1 MEAITDLGDS
11 GLLLPGAAM
20 VFVTLWLAPARRRAI
35 AWAAAIAFCCGVMV
49 ALKIGLV
56 PCGRPWLGRSL
67 ANPSG
72 HAALAA
78 TFYGSLTLLWLD
90 HITSVAGRIVV
101 AVSVALGIVAIAA
114 SRFFIGVH
122 TAPEVAL
129 GLGVGLLSVV
139 VFDIVRG
146 RGPVPRLALPLI
158 VLLLLGGAAAL
169 YGRRAGAED
178 MIRRIAVIFYH
189 WTGLC

>member
-20 VFVTLWLAPARRRAI
+20 VFVTLWLARARRRAI
-35 AWAAAIAFCCGVMV
+35 AWAAAIAFCCGIMV
-49 ALKIGLV
+49 VLKIGLV
-56 PCGRPWLGRSL
+56 PCGKPWLGRDL

-72 HAALAA
+72 HAALSA
-78 TFYGSLTLLWLD
+78 TFYGSLALLAVD
-90 HITSVAGRIVV
+90 GVAGAAGRAILLTVAALAIVGI
-101 AVSVALGIVAIAA
+101 AVSRIA
-114 SRFFIGVH
+114 IGVH
-122 TAPEVAL
+122 TSPEVAV
-129 GLGVGLLSVV
+129 GLMVGLLSVGLFAV
-139 VFDIVRG
+139 RRG
-146 RGPVPRLALPLI
+146 RGPAPRLALPLI

-178 MIRRIAVIFYH
+178 LIRHFAVIFYR

>member
-49 ALKIGLV
+49 ALKIGMV
-56 PCGRPWLGRSL
+56 PCGRPWLGRNL

-90 HITSVAGRIVV
+90 PIKRGAGRV
-101 AVSVALGIVAIAA
+101 AVPEGAPPGIPAIA
-114 SRFFIGVH
+114 R
-122 TAPEVAL
+122 PL
-129 GLGVGLLSVV
+129 GLT
-139 VFDIVRG
+139 RG
-146 RGPVPRLALPLI
+146 
-158 VLLLLGGAAAL
+158 
-169 YGRRAGAED
+169 
-178 MIRRIAVIFYH
+178 H
-189 WTGLC
+189 